1 MPRAGYPT
9 LTNIRTADPGDLPAL
24 ARRDR
29 HIAPRELE
37 HSVRL
42 GRVYV
47 AEEWGNLAGW
57 LRWNLFWDNTPFMNL
72 LFVLDCLR
80 GRGLGRALTE
90 HWEGQMR
97 QAGYGAV
104 MTSTQAGEYAQ
115 HFYAKLGYEAVG
127 GFLPPGE
134 GYELIFY
141 KKL

>member
-1 MPRAGYPT
+1 MNIQIAGM
-9 LTNIRTADPGDLPAL
+9 GDLPAL
-24 ARRDR
+24 ARLDR

-37 HSVRL
+37 NSVRL

-47 AEEWGNLAGW
+47 AEERGELAGW

-72 LFVLDCLR
+72 LFVLEARR
-80 GRGLGRALTE
+80 GGGLGRALAE
-90 HWEGQMR
+90 HWEERMR
-97 QAGYGAV
+97 EAGYGAV
-104 MTSTQAGEYAQ
+104 MTSTQAGECAQ

-134 GYELIFY
+134 GYELMFC

>member
-1 MPRAGYPT
+1 MNIQIAGM
-9 LTNIRTADPGDLPAL
+9 GDLPAL

-29 HIAPRELE
+29 HIAPQELE
-37 HSVRL
+37 RSVRL
-42 GRVYV
+42 GRIYV
-47 AEEWGNLAGW
+47 AEEQGTLAGW

-72 LFVLDCLR
+72 LFVLDGLR

-104 MTSTQAGEYAQ
+104 MTSTQAGECAQ

-134 GYELIFY
+134 GYELIFC